1 MNHEKKPW
9 WWFPPWRISQQ
20 TWDSSGQ
27 STTKVDVN
35 HDLLVVVVVIS
46 YFAHFPGIQMT
57 SIINILMSDD
67 GLKHVKTTK
76 QIYRAL
82 ETPVFCMAKPQIPAD
97 IMRSG
102 WDTIDV
108 CNPNMWKSM
117 RDHCKYQPHISVE
130 VQMKPQGCRPVMT
143 IRKWQKHDWQ
153 GKSLCSK
160 KTSRCWNSWDFPI
173 FSSKN
178 SWFLKRATVASPKSW
193 HPMSADVD
201 VPRMDLQRNSRS
213 SAGGSCVR
221 ARGCLVGSSKRWTYG
236 SRLLLY

>member
-1 MNHEKKPW
+1 
-9 WWFPPWRISQQ
+9 
-20 TWDSSGQ
+20 
-27 STTKVDVN
+27 
-35 HDLLVVVVVIS
+35 
-46 YFAHFPGIQMT
+46 
-57 SIINILMSDD
+57 
-67 GLKHVKTTK
+67 
-76 QIYRAL
+76 
-82 ETPVFCMAKPQIPAD
+82 MAKPQIPAD

-143 IRKWQKHDWQ
+143 IRKWQKRSMV
-153 GKSLCSK
+153 GRENPYEK
-160 KTSRCWNSWDFPI
+160 KNKMLEFLG

-178 SWFLKRATVASPKSW
+178 SWFLKRATPKSW
-193 HPMSADVD
+193 QPMSADVRD

-221 ARGCLVGSSKRWTYG
+221 ARGCLVGHQKDGRIVQGCCCMGHYRWGKTDKFW
-236 SRLLLY
+236 SFNV

>member
-1 MNHEKKPW
+1 MANFPANMGFKRTKHHKGGCQSWLAGCCCHMLFCPLPW
-9 WWFPPWRISQQ
+9 NPNDQHYQ
-20 TWDSSGQ
+20 
-27 STTKVDVN
+27 
-35 HDLLVVVVVIS
+35 H
-46 YFAHFPGIQMT
+46 
-57 SIINILMSDD
+57 SDD

-143 IRKWQKHDWQ
+143 IRKWQKRSMV
-153 GKSLCSK
+153 GRENPYEK
-160 KTSRCWNSWDFPI
+160 KTRCWNSWDFPA
-173 FSSKN
+173 
-178 SWFLKRATVASPKSW
+178 RT
-193 HPMSADVD
+193 
-201 VPRMDLQRNSRS
+201 
-213 SAGGSCVR
+213 AGF
-221 ARGCLVGSSKRWTYG
+221 
-236 SRLLLY
+236 